1 MAYITRRGTPA
12 ILLSLSLCLSSF
24 DFGKGSI
31 LPPSQSDAPSAAEKL
46 AARLIAAGSDQERL
60 ALLAAEKELLSV
72 ELRKALIGQGEAL
85 RMKGNYPQAQAALE
99 LAQRVAEQIDDKA
112 GIAEAWNA
120 FGTLRIYQSKFTEAL
135 EFHQK
140 SLTLCE
146 TLGDKDCAAVSLNG
160 IGTAH
165 RFKGDYDL
173 AMEYFRKGLAVGE
186 ESGNKS
192 RIALSLGNLGMAYQV
207 KGNYT
212 DAFDFFQKSL
222 DIAESIGDRVRVAA
236 VLNSIGR
243 TYTLRGELDL
253 AIQYLQKSLALY
265 EALGDKVG
273 VANGFNNIGIAS
285 SLRGDY
291 GSAMTGFQKGLTTF
305 EELGNKAFIVNGL
318 GNIGIVHRRLGNHS
332 LALEYQQKALALAQT
347 LGSKSAMTSSL
358 NNIGLIYSDQ
368 GDYARALEYYHQGLK
383 LHETSPNKAELANL
397 LNNIAL
403 GYRLQGS
410 YDLAAENFRKALQ
423 LREELGDKW
432 GTVNAL
438 VGLSRVYSAEGDH
451 AKALEHAERAAALAR
466 EADIRDILWDAL
478 TLAGSAHGALGQPA
492 RARQS
497 FEEAISTIEALR
509 AQVAGAGQDRQRF
522 FEGKISPYNKM
533 VELLAAKGDEG
544 GALAYAEQGKAR
556 VLLDVLRSGRVNV
569 TKAMTTREQEQE
581 RGLKAALVSLNT
593 QITGEER
600 RPQPDRARLAK
611 WKAQLDRARL
621 DQEDFQTKLYA
632 AHPDLRV
639 KRGDAPPFSPEQA
652 GELLANPETALLE
665 YVVTD
670 EASYLFVL
678 TAGAGAEIRD
688 AARKPVLKVYN
699 LKVKRKELARRA
711 ELLRQRIANN
721 DIEFAASSADLYD
734 LLIAPAKAQLQGK
747 TLLIIVPDD
756 VLWETPFQA
765 LQPAGGKYLIQ
776 TAAIS
781 YAPSLTVL
789 REMTR
794 AKDRRPPANTLLAMG
809 NPQLAG
815 QTVAR
820 SKTVLMSALEPLP
833 EAERLVNSLARI
845 YGPSASHVFTGAE
858 ASEDVLKVEAAKHRI
873 IQLATHGV
881 LNDASPMYS
890 HVVLSQSSKNEDGLL
905 EAWEMMKLDL
915 KADLVVLSACETARG
930 RIGAGEG
937 VIGMTWALFVAGSPT
952 TVVSQWK
959 VESSSTTELML
970 EFHRQLRSKASKSE
984 AMRRAALKLIAD
996 RRYAHP
1002 FYWAGFIVIGDG
1014 N

>member
-1 MAYITRRGTPA
+1 MPA
-12 ILLSLSLCLSSF
+12 QNDRS
-24 DFGKGSI
+24 
-31 LPPSQSDAPSAAEKL
+31 SAAEKL
-46 AARLIAAGSDQERL
+46 AARLVSAGSDQERQ
-60 ALLAAEKELLSV
+60 ALLAAEKELVSV

-85 RMKGNYPQAQAALE
+85 RTKGNYPQAQTVLE
-99 LAQRVAEQIDDKA
+99 LAQRVAEQINDRA
-112 GIAEAWNA
+112 GLAEAWNA
-120 FGTLRIYQSKFTEAL
+120 FGTLRLNQSNFSQAL
-135 EFHQK
+135 EFFQK

-146 TLGDKDCAAVSLNG
+146 RLGDKDCAASSLNG
-160 IGTAH
+160 IGTSH
-165 RFKGDYDL
+165 RLKGDYDL
-173 AMEYFRKGLAVGE
+173 AMEFFRKGLSVSE
-186 ESGNKS
+186 ETGNKS
-192 RIALSLGNLGMAYQV
+192 NIALSLGNLGLAYQF

-212 DAFDFFQKSL
+212 EALDYYRKSL
-222 DIAESIGDRVRVAA
+222 DIAESIGDKARIASVK
-236 VLNSIGR
+236 NWIGR

-253 AIQYLQKSLALY
+253 AIQHLRMSVALY
-265 EALGDKVG
+265 EALGDKMG
-273 VANGFNNIGIAS
+273 VANGLNNIGITY

-291 GSAMTGFQKGLTTF
+291 GSAMTFFQQGLATF
-305 EELGNKAFIVNGL
+305 EELGNKVSIAYGL
-318 GNIGIVHRRLGNHS
+318 GNVGIVHRRLGNHS

-347 LGSKSAMTSSL
+347 LGSKSAMTTSL
-358 NNIGLIYSDQ
+358 NNIGLVYSDQ

-383 LHETSPNKAELANL
+383 LHESSPNKAEVANL

-410 YDLAAENFRKALQ
+410 YDLAAENFRKALH

-432 GTVNAL
+432 GTAHAL

-451 AKALEHAERAAALAR
+451 ARALEHAERAAALAR

-478 TLAGSAHGALGQPA
+478 TLAGSAHRALGQPA

-497 FEEAISTIEALR
+497 FEEAVSTIETLR

-533 VELLAAKGDEG
+533 VELLTAEGDAG

-556 VLLDVLRSGRVNV
+556 VLLDVLRTGRVNV

-600 RPQPDRARLAK
+600 RPQPDRARLAQ

-621 DQEDFQTKLYA
+621 DHQDFQTRLYA

-639 KRGDAPPFSPEQA
+639 KRGDAPPFSPDQA
-652 GELLANPETALLE
+652 GELLADSETALLE

-678 TAGAGAEIRD
+678 TADAGAEIRD
-688 AARKPVLKVYN
+688 RSRKPLLKVYD
-699 LKVKRKELARRA
+699 LKVKRKELAARA
-711 ELLRQRIANN
+711 ESLRQRIANN
-721 DIEFAASSADLYD
+721 DIGFVTSSADIYN
-734 LLIAPAKAQLQGK
+734 LLIRPAEAQLRGK
-747 TLLIIVPDD
+747 TRLIIVPDD
-756 VLWETPFQA
+756 VLWEIPFQA
-765 LQPAGGKYLIQ
+765 LRPAGGKYLVQ

-794 AKDRRPPANTLLAMG
+794 AKSKRPPANTLLAMG

-820 SKTVLMSALEPLP
+820 SKRVLVNARLEPLP
-833 EAERLVNSLARI
+833 DAERMVNSLARI
-845 YGPSASHVFTGAE
+845 YGPSASLVFTGAE
-858 ASEDVLKVEAAKHRI
+858 ATEDVLKVEAGKHRI
-873 IQLATHGV
+873 VQLATHGV

-890 HVVLSQSSKNEDGLL
+890 HIVLSQGESKNEDGLL
-905 EAWEMMKLDL
+905 EAWEMMDLDL

-930 RIGAGEG
+930 RLGAGEG

-970 EFHRQLRSKASKSE
+970 EFHRHLRSKATKSE

-1002 FYWAGFIVIGDG
+1002 FYWAGFIVVGDG
-1014 N
+1014 M